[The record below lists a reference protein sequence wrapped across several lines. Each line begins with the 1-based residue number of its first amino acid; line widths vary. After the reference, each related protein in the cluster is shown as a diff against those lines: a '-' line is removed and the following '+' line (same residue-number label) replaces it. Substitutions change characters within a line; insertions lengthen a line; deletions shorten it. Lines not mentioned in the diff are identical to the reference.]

1 MRIPIINET
10 REAFPEVA
18 FDAIKNSALGK
29 SYELT
34 LVIASSTLAKRLNL
48 TYRNKNHATD
58 ILSFP
63 LSKNEGEIYICQS
76 VARKKA
82 REFGVTYEKYF
93 ALLFIHGCAHLKG
106 YDHGDTMEA
115 FEAKLQKELDEQ
127 TKSKNGAKHR
137 NRNRRGHLSDEG
149 RHRQRQGKK

>member
-1 MRIPIINET
+1 MLISIINET
-10 REAFPEVA
+10 KAAFPEVA

-34 LVIASSTLAKRLNL
+34 VIIASPALVKRLNL

-63 LSKNEGEIYICQS
+63 LSKNEGEIYLCQNA
-76 VARKKA
+76 ARKKA
-82 REFGVTYEKYF
+82 KEFGVTYEKYF
-93 ALLFIHGCAHLKG
+93 TLLFIHGCAHLKG

-115 FEAKLQKELDEQ
+115 FEAKLQRKLNRQ
-127 TKSKNGAKHR
+127 TKSKDGTKHR
-137 NRNRRGHLSDEG
+137 NRNRRRHLPN
-149 RHRQRQGKK
+149 